1 MNIFEALRESHDVQR
16 ALGEQLLKTQG
27 ASDERTEIFKQYK
40 VELAAHE
47 TAEERYFYV
56 PLLMDDNGIDLT
68 RHALAEHHEIDELV
82 EAVEQSDQSTSSW
95 LVNAKK
101 LVEEVHHHLLEEER
115 RFFQMAGKILTDKQ
129 KEDLAGQYLKEF
141 EAQKKKEAA

>member
-1 MNIFEALRESHDVQR
+1 MNIFEALRQSHEVQR
-16 ALGEQLLKTQG
+16 ELGAQLLKTQG
-27 ASDERTEIFKQYK
+27 ASDERSQIFKAFK